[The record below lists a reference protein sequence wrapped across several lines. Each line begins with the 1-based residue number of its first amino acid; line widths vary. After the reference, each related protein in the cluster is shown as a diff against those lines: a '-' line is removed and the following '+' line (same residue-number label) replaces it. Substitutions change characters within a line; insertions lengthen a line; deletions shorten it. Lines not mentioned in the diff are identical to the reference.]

1 MARPYKFTLLSGKT
15 IYIEG
20 VYLQK
25 GSVTHAP
32 GPSATPSIGGYANAL
47 TLWQYYAELTYY

>member
-15 IYIEG
+15 IHREG

-32 GPSATPSIGGYANAL
+32 AFRATPSNLEEDML
-47 TLWQYYAELTYY
+47 TP